1 VLTPAQ
7 VLEAQAEARRLSQE
21 APVKQSSMVQ

>member
-7 VLEAQAEARRLSQE
+7 VLEAQTEARRLSQE
-21 APVKQSSMVQ
+21 APAKQSSLVR